1 MKMKKQIRLL
11 KNQMKVFKNKMLDN
25 KEINDN

>member
-1 MKMKKQIRLL
+1 MKKQIRLL

-25 KEINDN
+25 KEINAN